1 MPFKT
6 NGFARFGLV
15 MSLLLFLSF
24 GLFAQETVTGKVI
37 GSADKQPVPFATV
50 QVRGE
55 KGATQ
60 TATDGT
66 FSIRLAKGTGTLV
79 ISAIGFEAMQV
90 PVNGTAALG
99 ILTLKNTS
107 STLND
112 IVVTGYTAQKKKDI
126 TGAVAV
132 VDVKSM
138 TAVPNGAT
146 ENLLQGQ
153 AAGVQVIA
161 SGNPGQ
167 GADVRI
173 RGIGS
178 FGDNTPLYIVDGVQ
192 ADMSNIN
199 PSDIESVQV
208 LKDAGAAA
216 IYGVAG
222 GNGVVIITTKR
233 GHQGKTTISYDGFV
247 GSTQPI
253 GGNAFHLLNSQELLT
268 LTKQVDVGAGTPS
281 QLYGPNYTMP
291 DFLYNSA
298 AGPHSAMAGDPA
310 VNPALYNFD
319 ASNPNNDYLIAAANK
334 NGTDW
339 FHQVFK
345 PALQQSHTISASGGS
360 ERSTYFF
367 ALNYLD
373 NQGTLINSYLKRY
386 SARMNTVF
394 NVKNNVR
401 FGENAYVFYRINP
414 PLVPGTLTG
423 NQSEGNDISYTY
435 REQPIIPVYDIKGN
449 YGGTFDGPELGNG
462 HNPVADLQ
470 RTANNKYNQW
480 DVIGNVFAEV
490 DFLKHFTIRTS
501 FGGTIDN
508 QYSYR
513 FTYNDYNDVESHTSL
528 NQFNEDAQYNST
540 TLWTN
545 TLVYNNTFAE
555 KHALKI
561 LVGTEAKNAYGR
573 GVGGAGNA
581 LFVTDPAYWVLSNAT
596 QNVTNYSNA
605 YTNKTESYF
614 ARVEYAFDDK
624 YLIQANIR
632 RDGYSVFGPNAQTG
646 NFPSVSL
653 GWRVS
658 QEDFMK
664 SATWINDL
672 KLRGSYGVL
681 GNNRTVVAA
690 NAYNVYGTNFGN
702 SYYDINGTSTSTVQG
717 FYATQI
723 GNPNT
728 TWEQDK
734 MTNIGLDGT
743 VLDNKIDFNL
753 EWFDKKSNALLFP
766 AQLDYLVGAANAPDV
781 NIANVKNTGVD
792 IHVGYKGRVGQDWR
806 YGVGLNVSAY
816 KSMVTNVGGA
826 GYFDAG
832 SSRIGNFTRN
842 AVGHPL
848 GSFFG
853 YKVVGMFQSNKDTI
867 GHNQQDEAP
876 GRFIYEDADHDGAI
890 TPNDREF
897 FGNPNPKFTYG
908 INLTASYKAFD
919 FTAFFNG
926 SYGNK
931 VINYVRYWTDFYDA
945 FAGNKS
951 KDLLYNSW
959 SPSNPNAKTPAP
971 FESTS
976 FSTDEVPN
984 SYFMESGSFMKLKNL
999 TLGYTLPRSMLK
1011 MANIDKFRIY
1021 AQVINVFT
1029 ITKYTG
1035 LDPELIGSGM
1045 NYLNNGNNPN
1055 YAAQSSFG
1063 IDYGNYPNN
1072 QRSFIVGVNLSF

>member
-6 NGFARFGLV
+6 SGFARLGLV
-15 MSLLLFLSF
+15 LSLLLLLSF
-24 GLFAQETVTGKVI
+24 GLFAQQTITGKVI
-37 GSADKQPVPFATV
+37 GSLDKQPVPFATV
-50 QVRGE
+50 QVKGE

-66 FSIRLAKGTGTLV
+66 FSIRLAKSTGTLV
-79 ISAIGFEAMQV
+79 ITAVGFEAMQV
-90 PVNGTAALG
+90 PVNGNAMLG
-99 ILTLKNTS
+99 ILTLNVAT

-126 TGAVAV
+126 TGSVAV

-178 FGDNTPLYIVDGVQ
+178 FGDNTPLYIIDGVQ
-192 ADMSNIN
+192 ADLSNIN
-199 PSDIESVQV
+199 PSEIESVQV
-208 LKDAGAAA
+208 LKDAGATA

-233 GHQGKTTISYDGFV
+233 GHAGKTSISYDGFV
-247 GSTQPI
+247 GTQRPI
-253 GGNAFHLLNSQELLT
+253 GGNPFHLLSSPELLT
-268 LTKQVDVGAGTPS
+268 LTKQVDVAVGGTS
-281 QLYGPNYTMP
+281 QLYGPNFVMP

-310 VNPALYNFD
+310 VNPALYVFD
-319 ASNPNNDYLIAAANK
+319 PNNPVNDYTIAAANK
-334 NGTDW
+334 TGTDW

-345 PALQQSHTISASGGS
+345 PALQQSHTISASGGGDKS
-360 ERSTYFF
+360 SYFF
-367 ALNYLD
+367 SANYLD
-373 NQGTLINSYLKRY
+373 NQGTLMNTFLKRY
-386 SARMNTVF
+386 SVRMNTIF

-401 FGENAYVFYRINP
+401 IGENAYVFYRQNP
-414 PLVPGTLTG
+414 PLGSG

-490 DFLKHFTIRTS
+490 DFLKHFTVRTS

-508 QYSYR
+508 QYSYH

-528 NQFNEDAQYNST
+528 NGFNEDAQYNTT

-545 TLVYNNTFAE
+545 TLAYTNTFAE
-555 KHALKI
+555 KHALKV
-561 LVGTEAKNAYGR
+561 LVGTEAKDVTGR

-581 LFVTDPAYWVLSNAT
+581 LFTSNPAYWVLNNAT
-596 QNVTNYSNA
+596 QNVTNYSYA
-605 YTNKTESYF
+605 YVNKTYSYF
-614 ARVEYAFDDK
+614 ARLEYAFDDK

-632 RDGYSVFGPNAQTG
+632 RDGYSAFGSTVQVG

-653 GWRVS
+653 GWRLS
-658 QEDFMK
+658 QEEFMK
-664 SATWINDL
+664 SVTWINDL
-672 KLRGSYGVL
+672 KIRGSYGEN
-681 GNNRTVVAA
+681 GNNRTVTPT
-690 NAYNVYGTNFGN
+690 NAYNLFGTNFGN

-723 GNPNT
+723 GNPFT
-728 TWEQDK
+728 SWEKDK
-734 MTNIGLDGT
+734 MTDVGFDGT
-743 VLDNKIDFNL
+743 FLNNKIDLNFDWFN
-753 EWFDKKSNALLFP
+753 KNSNGLLYP
-766 AQLDYLVGAANAPDV
+766 VVLPSTVGAVNFPDV
-781 NIANVKNTGVD
+781 NIASVKNSGVD
-792 IHVGYKGRVGQDWR
+792 IHAGYHGKVGQDWK
-806 YGVGLNVSAY
+806 YGVGVNVSAY
-816 KSMVTNVGGA
+816 KSLVQNVGGA
-826 GYFDAG
+826 GYFESG
-832 SSRIGNFTRN
+832 SSRIGNFVRN
-842 AVGHPL
+842 ASGHPL
-848 GSFFG
+848 GEFFG
-853 YKVVGMFQSNKDTI
+853 YKVTGLFQSAKDTT
-867 GHNQQDEAP
+867 GHNQQDEAA
-876 GRFIYEDADHDGAI
+876 GRFIYEDANHDGQI
-890 TPNDREF
+890 SPSDREF

-908 INLTASYKAFD
+908 INLTANYKAFD

-931 VINYVRYWTDFYDA
+931 LINYVRYWTDFYDA

-959 SPSNPNAKTPAP
+959 TPSNPNAKVPIAQTAN
-971 FESTS
+971 S
-976 FSTDEVPN
+976 FSTDGVPN

-999 TLGYTLPRSMLK
+999 TLGYTLPRKLLK
-1011 MANIDKFRIY
+1011 MANVDKFRVY

-1029 ITKYTG
+1029 VTKYTG
-1035 LDPELIGSGM
+1035 LDPELSGSGM
-1045 NYLNNGNNPN
+1045 NTNTPGNNP
-1055 YAAQSSFG
+1055 AFASQSSFG

-1072 QRSFIVGVNLSF
+1072 QRSFIVGVSLSF